1 MRYASLAF
9 VFVNNSVK
17 IGCKNKKFFRFS
29 QIYFP
34 MSGKVRIFAVRN
46 NMFFVMTAVDI
57 RAAINNDLNTFPPD
71 LLQVVAD
78 FVRSLRMKNEGAD
91 TTITPLLAC
100 MFTGHS
106 VNVSDAE
113 LDAARED
120 YLKEKYL

>member
-1 MRYASLAF
+1 
-9 VFVNNSVK
+9 
-17 IGCKNKKFFRFS
+17 
-29 QIYFP
+29 

-78 FVRSLRMKNEGAD
+78 FVRSLRMKNEGTD
-91 TTITPLLAC
+91 TTITPLVS

-113 LDAARED
+113 LDAACED

>member
-1 MRYASLAF
+1 
-9 VFVNNSVK
+9 
-17 IGCKNKKFFRFS
+17 
-29 QIYFP
+29 

-78 FVRSLRMKNEGAD
+78 FVRSLRMKNEGTN
-91 TTITPLLAC
+91 TTITPLVAS

-106 VNVSDAE
+106 VNVTDAE